1 MGIIN
6 PTGKGVY
13 KHKGGIPVNEY
24 ARVHKWLKYHYGKA
38 DCCENE
44 NCEHISSVFHYALK
58 KGFPYEKN
66 INNFIKLC
74 VSCHKL
80 YDWKPEYTERL
91 KNRKLSDETKEKLRV
106 ANIGKKHTVAS
117 KFKMSKRMSGENNPM
132 YGVRISGEQSA
143 WWGKLHS
150 IQSKT
155 KILEANAKV
164 NKEQV
169 AEIKRLFKEKV
180 PQKEIAIK
188 FGISRA
194 SVCRI
199 VNNKR
204 YLLWD

>member
-1 MGIIN
+1 
-6 PTGKGVY
+6 
-13 KHKGGIPVNEY
+13 
-24 ARVHKWLKYHYGKA
+24 
-38 DCCENE
+38 
-44 NCEHISSVFHYALK
+44 
-58 KGFPYEKN
+58 
-66 INNFIKLC
+66 
-74 VSCHKL
+74 
-80 YDWKPEYTERL
+80 
-91 KNRKLSDETKEKLRV
+91 
-106 ANIGKKHTVAS
+106 
-117 KFKMSKRMSGENNPM
+117 MSGENNPM